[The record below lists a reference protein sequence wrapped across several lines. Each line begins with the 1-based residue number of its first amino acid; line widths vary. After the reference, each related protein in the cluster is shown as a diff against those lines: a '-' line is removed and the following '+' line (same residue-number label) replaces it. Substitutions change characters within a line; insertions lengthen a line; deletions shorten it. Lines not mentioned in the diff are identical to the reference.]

1 MTRKPSRLTSIEQA
15 KALGSA
21 IRQTVW
27 NLITLLQPVA
37 ASDLQKLMGLERH
50 ALYYHLRVLED
61 CALISKKQDEQHA
74 VTYETFAEDIL
85 IQPSD
90 SPEWQEV
97 LSDMVRSSMRRL
109 SNRLESSIKE
119 ASPEPENRKYLTGS
133 MTLFLND
140 KGRQLLRNRLN
151 QLWDDLE
158 EFQDV
163 PKEDEKPYYFAFGF
177 APESYGQD

>member
-1 MTRKPSRLTSIEQA
+1 MSRKPSHLTSIAQV

-37 ASDLQKLMGLERH
+37 ARDLQKLMGLERH
-50 ALYYHLRVLED
+50 ALYYHLRVLEE
-61 CALISKKQDEQHA
+61 CELISKKQDNQHA

-97 LSDMVRSSMRRL
+97 LTDVVRSSMRRL
-109 SNRLESSIKE
+109 SNRLESSIKQTG
-119 ASPEPENRKYLTGS
+119 AQVENRKYLSGS

-140 KGRQLLRNRLN
+140 QGRQLLRNRLN

-163 PKEDEKPYYFAFGF
+163 PKKDEKPYYFAFGF